1 MRSKYTL
8 VPAAMWR
15 LEHVAFVITIMIEK
29 IKNTLCNFE
38 PIGLEQ
44 MMSVKLMNRT
54 DTKYVVRL
62 EKLVELLEAARY
74 DYFVQTNQEGE
85 RIAGYHTIY
94 LDTPDYQMYTRHEV
108 GHKPRQ
114 KVRMRTYLDTGEA
127 FLEIKHKNNHGRT
140 GKKRMKM
147 EVPNDPVEANQLVPK
162 VLGKLHQAPLFT
174 HVDGQVLSAPL
185 EPDTL
190 QPQLENFFDR
200 ITLVN
205 HGMTER
211 LTIDLNL
218 RFHNL
223 ETQNDACVGHLAI
236 IELKR
241 DGHHPSPMHD
251 MLIRMHVHPGGFS
264 KYCIGQ
270 AMTNPSLRINNFKE
284 KLKWIK
290 NLSKPVQR

>member
-1 MRSKYTL
+1 
-8 VPAAMWR
+8 
-15 LEHVAFVITIMIEK
+15 MIEK
-29 IKNTLCNFE
+29 IKQRLSFFQ
-38 PIGLEQ
+38 PIGLDQ

-54 DTKYVVRL
+54 DTKYVVSL
-62 EKLVELLEAARY
+62 EKLVELLEASCH
-74 DYFVQTNQEGE
+74 DYYVQTNQDDE

-94 LDTPDYQMYTRHEV
+94 LDTPDHQMYTRHEV

-114 KVRMRTYLDTGEA
+114 KVRMRTYMDTGEA

-140 GKKRMKM
+140 GKKRLKM
-147 EVPNDPVEANQLVPK
+147 EEPNNADEANQLVPK
-162 VLGKLHQAPLFT
+162 VLGKLHQDPLFT
-174 HVDGQVLSAPL
+174 HVDGQLQPDSLTSHTL
-185 EPDTL
+185 E
-190 QPQLENFFDR
+190 PQLENRFDR

-223 ETQNDACVGHLAI
+223 ENDNEANVGHLAI

-251 MLIRMHVHPGGFS
+251 LLIRMHVHPGGFS

-270 AMTNPSLRINNFKE
+270 ALTNPELRTNNFKE
-284 KLKWIK
+284 KIRWIQ
-290 NLSKPVQR
+290 NFSKPAQS

>member
-1 MRSKYTL
+1 
-8 VPAAMWR
+8 
-15 LEHVAFVITIMIEK
+15 MIEQ
-29 IKNTLCNFE
+29 IKERLTRYQ

-62 EKLVELLEAARY
+62 EKLVELLEAAKD
-74 DYFVQTNQEGE
+74 DYFVQTNKDGE

-94 LDTPDYQMYTRHEV
+94 LDTPDHQMYTRHEV

-114 KVRMRTYLDTGEA
+114 KVRMRTYMDTGEA

-140 GKKRMKM
+140 GKKRLKM
-147 EVPNDPVEANQLVPK
+147 EVPNDTVEANQLVPK
-162 VLGKLHQAPLFT
+162 VLDKLKQAPLFA
-174 HVDGQVLSAPL
+174 HVDGQVAPAELGPESL
-185 EPDTL
+185 EA
-190 QPQLENFFDR
+190 QLENFFDR

-218 RFHNL
+218 RFHNM
-223 ETQNDACVGHLAI
+223 ETGADANVGHLAI

-270 AMTNPSLRINNFKE
+270 ALTNPELRNNNFKE
-284 KLKWIK
+284 KLSWIK
-290 NLSKPVQR
+290 KLSKPAQR

>member
-1 MRSKYTL
+1 
-8 VPAAMWR
+8 
-15 LEHVAFVITIMIEK
+15 MIEQ
-29 IKNTLCNFE
+29 IKERLTCYQ
-38 PIGLEQ
+38 PIGLED

-62 EKLVELLEAARY
+62 EKLLELLEAAQQ
-74 DYFVQTNQEGE
+74 DYYVQTNKDGD
-85 RIAGYHTIY
+85 RIAGYHTVY
-94 LDTPDYQMYTRHEV
+94 LDTPDHQMYERHEV

-114 KVRMRTYLDTGEA
+114 KVRMRTYMDTGEA

-140 GKKRMKM
+140 GKKRLKM
-147 EVPNDPVEANQLVPK
+147 EVPNDPAEANLLVPQ
-162 VLGKLHQAPLFT
+162 VLDKLKHGPLFT
-174 HVDGQVLSAPL
+174 HVDGQVEPAALG
-185 EPDTL
+185 PDTL
-190 QPQLENFFDR
+190 QPQLENYFDR

-223 ETQNDACVGHLAI
+223 ETLNDANVAHLAI

-241 DGHHPSPMHD
+241 DGHTPSPMHD
-251 MLIRMHVHPGGFS
+251 LLIRMHVHPGGFS

-270 AMTNPSLRINNFKE
+270 ALTNPTLRTNNFKE
-284 KLKWIK
+284 KLIWIK
-290 NLSKPVQR
+290 NLSMPAMR

>member
-1 MRSKYTL
+1 
-8 VPAAMWR
+8 
-15 LEHVAFVITIMIEK
+15 MIEQ
-29 IKNTLCNFE
+29 IKDRLSCFE
-38 PIGLEQ
+38 PIGLDQ

-62 EKLVELLEAARY
+62 EKLVELLEAARQ
-74 DYFVQTNQEGE
+74 DYYVQTNQDGE

-94 LDTPDYQMYTRHEV
+94 LDTPDHQMYTRHEV

-140 GKKRMKM
+140 GKKRLKM
-147 EVPNDPVEANQLVPK
+147 AEPNNPAEANQLVPQ
-162 VLGKLHQAPLFT
+162 VLDKLHQAPLFT
-174 HVDGQVLSAPL
+174 HVDGQLEAAPL
-185 EPDTL
+185 GPETL
-190 QPQLENFFDR
+190 MPQLENFFDR

-223 ETQNDACVGHLAI
+223 ETLRDADVAHLAI
-236 IELKR
+236 VELKR

-251 MLIRMHVHPGGFS
+251 LLIRMHVHPGGFS

-270 AMTNPSLRINNFKE
+270 ALTNSELRTNNFKE
-284 KLKWIK
+284 KLKWIQ
-290 NLSKPVQR
+290 NLSKPVQN